1 MHKSLLF
8 FITVSVFGLSTTL
21 VLALRSPTVLEG
33 FALRRYIVGSLFALT
48 CVSGMAAAI
57 MPRRCST
64 SLHFEGKTK
73 TPAIQSENGQKQ
85 TETKGHH
92 PDCEAFAAHVTGLN
106 THVLCAACSGLFLG
120 AVLALFGTVLY
131 FFAGLGTG
139 LAGFYLVLI
148 GATSLVLGFFELKF
162 KGVARL
168 FLNTL
173 FVLGAFSI
181 LAGIDHLASFSIDL
195 FVLMLILFWLLTRV
209 QLSQWDHSRICHE
222 CRFSCSRKEGWDA
235 VNIYGVIRREPR

>member
-1 MHKSLLF
+1 MPKSLLF
-8 FITVSVFGLSTTL
+8 FIMVSVFGLSTTL

-33 FALRRYIVGSLFALT
+33 FALRRYIVGSLFTLI
-48 CVSGMAAAI
+48 CVFGMAAAM

-64 SLHFEGKTK
+64 SLHFEGRTK
-73 TPAIQSENGQKQ
+73 TPTIQSGKGQKQ

-92 PDCEAFAAHVTGLN
+92 PDCEAFAVHVISLN

-131 FFAGLGTG
+131 FFVGLGTG
-139 LAGFYLVLI
+139 LVGFCFVLT

-162 KGVARL
+162 KGAARL

-181 LAGIDHLASFSIDL
+181 LAGIDHLESFSIDL

-209 QLSQWDHSRICHE
+209 LLSQWDHSRICRE
-222 CRFSCSRKEGWDA
+222 CRFSCSMKEG
-235 VNIYGVIRREPR
+235 

>member
-1 MHKSLLF
+1 MPKSLLF
-8 FITVSVFGLSTTL
+8 FILVSVFGLSTTL
-21 VLALRSPTVLEG
+21 MLALRSPTVLEG

-57 MPRRCST
+57 MPRRCSA

-85 TETKGHH
+85 TEIKGHH
-92 PDCEAFAAHVTGLN
+92 PDCEAFAAHVISLN

-131 FFAGLGTG
+131 FFAGLGTSRLG
-139 LAGFYLVLI
+139 TSLVGFYLVLI
-148 GATSLVLGFFELKF
+148 GATSLVLGFSELKF
-162 KGVARL
+162 KGAARL

-181 LAGIDHLASFSIDL
+181 LAGIDHLESYSIDL
-195 FVLMLILFWLLTRV
+195 FVLMLIMFWLLTRV
-209 QLSQWDHSRICHE
+209 LLSQWDHSRICLE
-222 CRFSCSRKEGWDA
+222 CRFSCSMKEG
-235 VNIYGVIRREPR
+235 

>member
-1 MHKSLLF
+1 MPKSLLF
-8 FITVSVFGLSTTL
+8 FIMVSVFGLSTTL
-21 VLALRSPTVLEG
+21 MLALRSPTVLEG
-33 FALRRYIVGSLFALT
+33 FALRRYIVGSLFALI
-48 CVSGMAAAI
+48 CVLGMAAAV
-57 MPRRCST
+57 MPRQCST
-64 SLHFEGKTK
+64 SLHFKGRTK
-73 TPAIQSENGQKQ
+73 TPTIQSGNGQKQ

-92 PDCEAFAAHVTGLN
+92 PDCEAFAAHVISLN

-139 LAGFYLVLI
+139 LVGFYLVLI

-181 LAGIDHLASFSIDL
+181 LAGIDHLESYSIDL
-195 FVLMLILFWLLTRV
+195 FVLMLISFWLLTRV
-209 QLSQWDHSRICHE
+209 SLSQWDHSRICYE
-222 CRFSCSRKEGWDA
+222 CRFSCPMKEG
-235 VNIYGVIRREPR
+235 